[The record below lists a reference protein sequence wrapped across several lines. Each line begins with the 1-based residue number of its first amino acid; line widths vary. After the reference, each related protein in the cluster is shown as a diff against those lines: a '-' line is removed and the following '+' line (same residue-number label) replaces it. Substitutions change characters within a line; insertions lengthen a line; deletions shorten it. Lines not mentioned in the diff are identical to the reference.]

1 MISPD
6 LILVFIVLA
15 FILFSLFNKILGIS
29 FTFLIGIIFL
39 GVFGVLTPAEI
50 ISGFGNEQ
58 VAVVILMLLFGEM
71 LRKTSFI
78 ENTFDRIFRKVKT
91 YRGFSGRMVM
101 FVAAFSTLLSNTS
114 LVAVL
119 LPYVHGWSKRN
130 NVYPSKLL
138 IPLSYAAM
146 LGGAATLIGTST
158 NMIVN
163 SMVEEQTLLPDM
175 PALEIFDFAWVGV
188 PMILLGALYLIVAGK
203 WMLPSR
209 KAIADDLQTH
219 DREYVVEAKVKAN
232 SHLIGKTVAETGL
245 NEIKGLELVGILR
258 KSFKI
263 TSVPSDVML
272 DKGDILIFTG
282 ETRIIA
288 DLITSNSG
296 LVLPEIG
303 MLTKMK
309 KAEVVEVVIS
319 QNSSLIDGS
328 VRDSNFRGKYDAA
341 IIAVHRNGER
351 IEGKLGNAELKAG
364 DVLLLFTGEDFLSRT
379 ADTKDFYF
387 ISKVK
392 EYLKLERWKT
402 ALLIGGILLVI
413 MLAALHVI
421 SLVMGVILMML
432 LSMMMKVTSPK
443 EISGSIDY
451 NLALLVVLSLALG
464 TAMMKSGVASII
476 ANGMI
481 SVFLPMGKAGVLSGI
496 YLLTAILVG
505 TVTSKAAIAM
515 TFPVALSV
523 AHKLG
528 VDPVPFVLAVS
539 YAGACTFI
547 APHGYITNLMVSGPG
562 GYTFRDFLKIGLP
575 LTVLYM
581 IVAVTVLSLVYF

>member
-29 FTFLIGIIFL
+29 FTFLIAIIALGI
-39 GVFGVLTPAEI
+39 FGVLTPAEI

-58 VAVVILMLLFGEM
+58 VALVILLLLFGEM

-78 ENTFDRIFRKVKT
+78 ENTFDRISRNVKT
-91 YRGFSGRMVM
+91 YNGFLSRMVM
-101 FVAAFSTLLSNTS
+101 FVAAFSTMLSNTS

-119 LPYVHGWSKRN
+119 MPYVHGWSKRN
-130 NVYPSKLL
+130 NIYPSKLL

-175 PALEIFDFAWVGV
+175 PALEIFDFAWVGI
-188 PMILLGALYLIVAGK
+188 PMIVLGTLYLMLAGK

-209 KAIADDLQTH
+209 KAIEDEMQTH
-219 DREYVVEAKVKAN
+219 NREYVVEAKVKAN

-263 TSVPSDVML
+263 TSVPSDVIL
-272 DKGDILIFTG
+272 DKGDMLIFTG
-282 ETRIIA
+282 ETKIIA

-296 LVLPEIG
+296 LILPEIG

-319 QNSSLIDGS
+319 QNSSLINKN
-328 VRDSNFRGKYDAA
+328 VRDSNFRGRYDAA

-351 IEGKLGNAELKAG
+351 IEGKLGNVEMKAG
-364 DVLLLFTGEDFLSRT
+364 DVLLLFTGEDFVSRT
-379 ADTKDFYF
+379 SDTNDFYF

-392 EYLKLERWKT
+392 EYLKLEGWKT
-402 ALLIGGILLVI
+402 AILIGGTLLI
-413 MLAALHVI
+413 IALAALHVI
-421 SLVMGVILMML
+421 SLVMGIIIMIL
-432 LSMMMKVTSPK
+432 LSMVLKVTNPK
-443 EISGSIDY
+443 EISTSIDY
-451 NLALLVVLSLALG
+451 NLALVVVLSLALG
-464 TAMMKSGVASII
+464 TAMMKSGVASLL

-481 SVFLPMGKAGVLSGI
+481 SVFLPLGKAGVLSGI
-496 YLLTAILVG
+496 YLITAILVG
-505 TVTSKAAIAM
+505 TVTSKAAIAI
-515 TFPVALSV
+515 TFPIAISI

-528 VDPVPFVLAVS
+528 VNPVPFVLAVS

-547 APHGYITNLMVSGPG
+547 APHGYVTTLMVSGPG
-562 GYTFRDFLKIGLP
+562 GYTIRDFLKIGIP
-575 LTVLYM
+575 LTLLYM
-581 IVAVTVLSLVYF
+581 TVAVTILSMVYF